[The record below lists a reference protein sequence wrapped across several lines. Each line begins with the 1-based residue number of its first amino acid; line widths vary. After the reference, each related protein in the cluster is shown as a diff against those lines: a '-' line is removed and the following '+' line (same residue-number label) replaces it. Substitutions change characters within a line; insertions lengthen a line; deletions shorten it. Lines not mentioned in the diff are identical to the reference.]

1 MQKSLVSL
9 ILALAIAV
17 TSVTG
22 SPAGGLTTSA
32 SPGPVNID
40 TIKSGLE
47 KAAEKVGMSP
57 EAIAQMQRDPHA
69 TVLSAMSHLTD
80 FLSTTATK
88 AATTA
93 QASVGDL
100 LQTTKNLAGDHIQAL
115 KEYGDAAST
124 AGLKA
129 AETTRDLFTKSY
141 PNAIGLPP
149 LTLNAKGSGG
159 FTGFGI

>member
-1 MQKSLVSL
+1 MGV
-9 ILALAIAV
+9 
-17 TSVTG
+17 
-22 SPAGGLTTSA
+22 
-32 SPGPVNID
+32 
-40 TIKSGLE
+40 
-47 KAAEKVGMSP
+47 SP

-124 AGLKA
+124 AGLKVKPFHRQYVFLK
-129 AETTRDLFTKSY
+129 TSIHNKF
-141 PNAIGLPP
+141 
-149 LTLNAKGSGG
+149 
-159 FTGFGI
+159 